1 MIFQLSSKKR
11 NEDGFSLLELLIVLL
26 IAVIMS
32 AGMVG
37 LLFAAFRDFNQQR
50 SIQAMNDVSRKT
62 FSVMSRQ
69 TKDLIHLDNASS
81 RNALTF
87 SGEITGELSRTAP
100 DINNY
105 GSAVVSTISFS
116 RSSPSSQVM
125 ETITPPGGNANQ
137 QALGSYV
144 SDLRFY
150 YFVSNVQPPSSS
162 SEASLAGVEYSGTD
176 KNYNVG
182 LIRMVLVLTRG
193 TLTRTYYNDV
203 ALRTVGRP
211 KAP

>member
-1 MIFQLSSKKR
+1 MFLRLERDEQ
-11 NEDGFSLLELLIVLL
+11 GFSLLELLIVLL

-50 SIQAMNDVSRKT
+50 SLQAMNDVARKT
-62 FSVMSRQ
+62 FSAMSRQ

-81 RNALTF
+81 RTTLTF
-87 SGEITGELSRTAP
+87 SGEITGDLTRTAP

-105 GSAVVSTISFS
+105 GTGVVSIASFT
-116 RSSPSSQVM
+116 RSSTNSEVM
-125 ETITPPGGNANQ
+125 ETITPPGGTANQ

-162 SEASLAGVEYSGTD
+162 SDATLAPVEYSGTD